1 MGLLDNESITVKRKA
16 AGSYLNGHYVA
27 GAEAEYSALASVQ
40 PLSGEEI
47 MQSPEADRKRESLK
61 VFTTSEL
68 KVNDTV
74 TRSGRDYEVQKV
86 MDFSAHRIPH
96 YEAVMLLIE
105 GQ

>member
-16 AGSYLNGHYVA
+16 AGAYVNGHYVT
-27 GAEAEYSALASVQ
+27 GAESNYSALASVQ

-47 MQSPEADRKRESLK
+47 LQLPEADRKRESLK
-61 VFTTSEL
+61 MFTPSEI

-74 TRSGRDYEVQKV
+74 TRAGRNYEVQKV